1 MYKSKK
7 IQDISWLEI
16 LTILYHLYTIH
27 FKQIKNLTIYI
38 TIIKL

>member
-16 LTILYHLYTIH
+16 LTILYHFYTIH
-27 FKQIKNLTIYI
+27 FKQIKKSDNIYNDY
-38 TIIKL
+38 